1 MQDLCHQWDCLVQ
14 EAGRAEKEW
23 EKMCRQVQ
31 DLRSVVRDEIEKL
44 EQDLKSKREE
54 LPQCEARRGGW
65 MPLVLHS
72 EYQPVFQGCQRVLQL
87 GQVYPR
93 RKREINKN
101 DTLARPHKKGRNTI
115 SHT

>member
-54 LPQCEARRGGW
+54 LPQCEARRGRLDAFG
-65 MPLVLHS
+65 LAL
-72 EYQPVFQGCQRVLQL
+72 RVPASVP
-87 GQVYPR
+87 GMSKGASAGPSVPKKK
-93 RKREINKN
+93 KRNKQ
-101 DTLARPHKKGRNTI
+101 K
-115 SHT
+115 